1 MVFSPIL
8 GQRSFLRIPQDA
20 NISVAIPIIAINFAF
35 FMISKLIYKINAF
48 ESISIALSK
57 IILQKSQ
64 EKSPS
69 IAEIQKN
76 FGEFAPL
83 ALEQYKLKAKAQ
95 LKLPQFC

>member
-1 MVFSPIL
+1 
-8 GQRSFLRIPQDA
+8 
-20 NISVAIPIIAINFAF
+20 
-35 FMISKLIYKINAF
+35 MISKLIYKINAF

-83 ALEQYKLKAKAQ
+83 ALEQHKLKAKAQ
-95 LKLPQFC
+95 LKLPQFSEKGCLFWQRSF